1 MLLTK
6 SPRIAEQHQLE
17 RFDQLLADA
26 TTQLRREAY
35 AAGWRDALDAM
46 RKSLGELAEPRTL
59 GILAGVE
66 PLPGEG
72 GVLVSESALLDSDT
86 HQRMPRKGSIRDC
99 VLQTVRDNPGVRGI
113 EIIEAVKKAGHQTTE
128 GSVRIT
134 TFRLKEKGFIVAR
147 NRRWYPA
154 R

>member
-46 RKSLGELAEPRTL
+46 RKSLGELAEPRAI
-59 GILAGVE
+59 GIAE
-66 PLPGEG
+66 SLPGEG
-72 GVLVSESALLDSDT
+72 GVLVSESALFDSESS
-86 HQRMPRKGSIRDC
+86 QRMPRKGSIRDC

-113 EIIEAVKKAGHQTTE
+113 EIIDAVKKAGHHTTE

-147 NRRWYPA
+147 SRRWYPA